1 MLYFLQLR
9 VFIVWFSA
17 ILEYFQYCTFR
28 CGLAKTIT
36 APHLIFA
43 IKYAV
48 QCTRCNL
55 VSFELVYFSRC
66 PANYQCG
73 VHLHVRGRKHASNAY
88 CIFSNQEY
96 SQCNSAQF
104 WTIFSIALSG
114 VVWTKPSPHQTSFLQ
129 SHMRCDAVY
138 KLQFGRF

>member
-9 VFIVWFSA
+9 VFTVWFSA
-17 ILEYFQYCTFR
+17 ILEFFSTTLSGVVWPKLSPHHTSFLQLNMQCSVQGVVWSVLSWYIFQDV
-28 CGLAKTIT
+28 K
-36 APHLIFA
+36 
-43 IKYAV
+43 
-48 QCTRCNL
+48 
-55 VSFELVYFSRC
+55 
-66 PANYQCG
+66 ANYQCG
-73 VHLHVRGRKHASNAY
+73 VYLHVRGRKHASNAY

>member
-1 MLYFLQLR
+1 MLYFLPLR
-9 VFIVWFSA
+9 VFTVWFSA

-66 PANYQCG
+66 QGQLLVWGPPPCEREETCIQCI
-73 VHLHVRGRKHASNAY
+73 LY
-88 CIFSNQEY
+88 
-96 SQCNSAQF
+96 
-104 WTIFSIALSG
+104 
-114 VVWTKPSPHQTSFLQ
+114 FLQ
-129 SHMRCDAVY
+129 LGVFTVQFSAVLDYFQYCTFRCGLDKTITTPNLIFAITYAV
-138 KLQFGRF
+138 